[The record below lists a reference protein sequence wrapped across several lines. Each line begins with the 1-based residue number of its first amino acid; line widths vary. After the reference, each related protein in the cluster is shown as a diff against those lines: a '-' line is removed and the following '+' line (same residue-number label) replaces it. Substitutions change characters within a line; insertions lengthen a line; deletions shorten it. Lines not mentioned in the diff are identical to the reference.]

1 MERRQYTLSP
11 VHPARLL
18 AALVLTVLPLS
29 SATAH
34 DLPNDVAIQLFAK
47 VEGTR
52 LVVLVRAPMAAMQ
65 DVDYPR
71 DRQGMLDLARAD
83 ASLAAAAALW
93 LVPNLAVEQGGVRV
107 PAPALVTA
115 RVSLLSDRSF
125 ASWAKA
131 SAHLAAPPLAADV
144 RLPWEQGLLD
154 VRLEY
159 PVTGPPASLA
169 IVPTFAR
176 LGIRTLTVLR
186 VVLPGG
192 TVRAL
197 EFAGDPGPVPLEPS
211 WWDAARRFVRA
222 GFDHILDGTDHLL
235 FLLCLVI
242 PVRRL
247 RPLVLVV
254 TAFTLAHS
262 VTLIASAFGAA
273 PGALWF
279 PPLVEALV
287 AVSIVYT
294 ALENIARPEVPNR
307 ALIAFGFGLVH
318 GFGFSFALR
327 ETLQFAG
334 THLLASLVAFNVGV
348 EVGQLVVLVV
358 LVPALHLLFRH
369 LVAPRMGTILLSAL
383 VAHTGW
389 HWMVERWETLRR
401 FRFAAP
407 VVDAAW
413 LAGAARGLMLLAVI
427 AALGWLIWERTH
439 AGTKAQGECP

>member
-1 MERRQYTLSP
+1 MSP
-11 VHPARLL
+11 VRLL
-18 AALVLTVLPLS
+18 GAILLAVLPAS
-29 SATAH
+29 SAAAH
-34 DLPNDVAIQLFAK
+34 DLPNDVTIHLLAK
-47 VEGTR
+47 VEGAR

-65 DVDYPR
+65 DIDYPR
-71 DRQGMLDLARAD
+71 DRQGMLDLPRGD
-83 ASLAAAAALW
+83 ASLGAAAALW
-93 LVPNLAVEQGGVRV
+93 LVPNLAVEQDGAQV
-107 PAPALVTA
+107 PAPAIVAA
-115 RVSLLSDRSF
+115 RVSLPSDRSF
-125 ASWAKA
+125 ASWDEA
-131 SAHLAAPPLAADV
+131 SAHLAAPPLAADA

-154 VRLEY
+154 VRVEY
-159 PVTGPPASLA
+159 AVTGPPASLA

-192 TVRAL
+192 TVRAF
-197 EFAGDPGPVPLEPS
+197 EFAGDPGPVPLELS

-254 TAFTLAHS
+254 TAFALAHS
-262 VTLIASAFGAA
+262 VTLVAAAFGVA

-279 PPLVEALV
+279 PPLVETLIA
-287 AVSIVYT
+287 ASIVYT
-294 ALENIARPEVPNR
+294 ALENIAHPEVPNR
-307 ALIAFGFGLVH
+307 ALVAFGFGLVH

-327 ETLQFAG
+327 DTLQFAG
-334 THLLASLVAFNVGV
+334 THLLASLLAFNVGV
-348 EVGQLVVLVV
+348 ELGQLLVLVV

-369 LVAPRMGTILLSAL
+369 VVAARIGTIILSAL

-389 HWMVERWETLRR
+389 HWMVERWDTLRR
-401 FRFAAP
+401 FRFAPP

-427 AALGWLIWERTH
+427 ATLGWLIWERTH
-439 AGTKAQGECP
+439 AGTKAQGEFH